1 MSRVHSL
8 FLLTPLF
15 ILLCSCAHY
24 RMDNADYAGPEPLPD
39 EIDRLYS
46 YEKHPLNFTEKIVK
60 ESNKYTLKKVTL
72 LLPPKIATSKIDF
85 IEIDY
90 YDVKEPRVA
99 PVILVLPIL
108 DGNNRISNF
117 YAKYFANHGYA
128 ALIVNRNAKLLQAES
143 VEEVEAALKQNVID
157 LKQVLDWIETRN
169 DLDRNNIGV
178 FGISLGAINSALI
191 IALDRR
197 IKAAVMGLAGGDL
210 PYILTNSSENSV
222 QKGIARIKEKN
233 NLSDE
238 PLYCE
243 LRCKIQTDPL
253 KYAKY
258 IDARKVLV
266 VVALLDTVIPTKKG
280 KALITAIGM
289 PQPIYILSG
298 HYTAIFYIFY
308 TRSKSL
314 SFFNERLR

>member
-1 MSRVHSL
+1 MSRFCLL
-8 FLLTPLF
+8 FLLTPF
-15 ILLCSCAHY
+15 FTLLCSCVHY
-24 RMDNADYAGPEPLPD
+24 QMDNPSYAGPKPLPD
-39 EIDRLYS
+39 EIAQIYS
-46 YEKHPLNFTEKIVK
+46 YEKHSIKYIEKIVE
-60 ESNKYTLKKVTL
+60 ESPRYTLKRVEFIAPVKVAAIKKT
-72 LLPPKIATSKIDF
+72 K

-233 NLSDE
+233 NLS
-238 PLYCE
+238 Y
-243 LRCKIQTDPL
+243 
-253 KYAKY
+253 
-258 IDARKVLV
+258 
-266 VVALLDTVIPTKKG
+266 
-280 KALITAIGM
+280 
-289 PQPIYILSG
+289 
-298 HYTAIFYIFY
+298 
-308 TRSKSL
+308 
-314 SFFNERLR
+314 